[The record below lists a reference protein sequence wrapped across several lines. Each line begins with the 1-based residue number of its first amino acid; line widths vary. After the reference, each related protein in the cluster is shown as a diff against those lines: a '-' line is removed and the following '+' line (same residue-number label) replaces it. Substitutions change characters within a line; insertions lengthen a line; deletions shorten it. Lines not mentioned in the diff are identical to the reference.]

1 MLNFGIER
9 ARKTVTQ
16 SIAFAAAAGLAF
28 IATPA
33 AANSAAADTFRVD
46 PATQVNRDIT
56 ALGEADTDFRALH
69 ASWGGPTENSTPQS
83 VVPTFKGSAPSL
95 FPIDMEGTRKSSN
108 FGPRRAPV
116 KGASTYH
123 KGMDFAAPIG
133 TPIYVTGDGV
143 VTRAG
148 WATGYGKVVYVD
160 HGNGIETRYAH
171 MSGFAT
177 EAGTTVSKGD
187 LIGYVG
193 NTGRSSGPHLH
204 YEVRIDGVAQ
214 NPTGFMHEERETL
227 RLASNDQNARN

>member
-1 MLNFGIER
+1 MLFVALAN
-9 ARKTVTQ
+9 ARKTVTRLAAV
-16 SIAFAAAAGLAF
+16 SVLGVAAFAA
-28 IATPA
+28 PA
-33 AANSAAADTFRVD
+33 HANSAAADTFRVD
-46 PATQVNRDIT
+46 PATQVSRDIT
-56 ALGEADTDFRALH
+56 ALGEADAQFRSLH
-69 ASWGGPTENSTPQS
+69 ASWIAPTESSTPVQS
-83 VVPTFKGSAPSL
+83 QVKGSVPSL
-95 FPIDMEGTRKSSN
+95 YPVEMQYARKSS
-108 FGPRRAPV
+108 GYGRRSAPV

-123 KGMDFAAPIG
+123 KGVDLAAPIG

-148 WATGYGKVVYVD
+148 WANGYGKVVYVD

-177 EAGTTVSKGD
+177 EAGAPVRKGD

-214 NPTGFMHEERETL
+214 NPTSFMQEARENIQF
-227 RLASNDQNARN
+227 ASN

>member
-1 MLNFGIER
+1 MLFVALANV
-9 ARKTVTQ
+9 RKTVAQLAALSVLGVAT
-16 SIAFAAAAGLAF
+16 IAA
-28 IATPA
+28 PA
-33 AANSAAADTFRVD
+33 QANSAAADTFRVD
-46 PATQVNRDIT
+46 PATQVGRDIT
-56 ALGEADTDFRALH
+56 ALGEADAQFRSLH
-69 ASWGGPTENSTPQS
+69 AGWTSPNEPNIPSQPQ
-83 VVPTFKGSAPSL
+83 VKGSVPSL
-95 FPIDMEGTRKSSN
+95 YPVDMQYARKSS
-108 FGPRRAPV
+108 GYGRRSAPV

-123 KGMDFAAPIG
+123 KGVDLAAPIG

-148 WATGYGKVVYVD
+148 WASGYGKVVYVD

-177 EAGTTVSKGD
+177 EVGAPVRKGD

-214 NPTGFMHEERETL
+214 NPTSFMQEARESIQF
-227 RLASNDQNARN
+227 ASN

>member
-1 MLNFGIER
+1 MLFVALAD
-9 ARKTVTQ
+9 ARKTVARLAVVSTLGV
-16 SIAFAAAAGLAF
+16 AAMAS
-28 IATPA
+28 PA
-33 AANSAAADTFRVD
+33 QANSAAADTFRVD

-56 ALGEADTDFRALH
+56 ALGEADAEFRSLH
-69 ASWGGPTENSTPQS
+69 ASWTGSTENSTPAQTQ
-83 VVPTFKGSAPSL
+83 VKGSMPSL
-95 FPIDMEGTRKSSN
+95 FPVEMQYARKSS
-108 FGPRRAPV
+108 GYGRRSAPV
-116 KGASTYH
+116 KGASTFH
-123 KGMDFAAPIG
+123 KGVDLAAPIG

-177 EAGTTVSKGD
+177 EVGAPVRKGD

-214 NPTGFMHEERETL
+214 NPNGFMHEARESVQF
-227 RLASNDQNARN
+227 ASN

>member
-1 MLNFGIER
+1 MLFVAMAN
-9 ARKTVTQ
+9 ARKMV
-16 SIAFAAAAGLAF
+16 ARLAAVSVLGVAALA
-28 IATPA
+28 APA
-33 AANSAAADTFRVD
+33 HANSAAADTFRVD

-56 ALGEADTDFRALH
+56 ALGEADTQFRSLH
-69 ASWGGPTENSTPQS
+69 ASWIAPTEETATSVFGAQPQ
-83 VVPTFKGSAPSL
+83 VKGSVPSL
-95 FPIDMEGTRKSSN
+95 YPVDMQYARKSS
-108 FGPRRAPV
+108 GYGRRSAPV

-123 KGMDFAAPIG
+123 KGVDLAAPIG

-148 WATGYGKVVYVD
+148 WASGYGKVVYVD

-177 EAGTTVSKGD
+177 EAGTPVRKGD

-214 NPTGFMHEERETL
+214 NPNSFMQEARESFQFG
-227 RLASNDQNARN
+227 SN